1 MTPRELRII
10 SALAV
15 FLTAGLPATAGAIA
29 FRAQPV
35 LVASIVGEPGQ
46 LPGLTGLFFNH
57 FTGALIGLLVVGLGV
72 TLYAA
77 RAHLRETDDVV
88 RMTKLLAA
96 TCFAALTSVAF
107 LALFVL
113 AAALPAYAKLMQR

>member
-15 FLTAGLPATAGAIA
+15 FLTAGLPAAAGAIA

-35 LVASIVGEPGQ
+35 LVATIIGEPGQ

-57 FTGALIGLLVVGLGV
+57 FSGALLGLLAVGLGV

-77 RAHLRETDDVV
+77 RTHLRETDEVV
-88 RMTKLLAA
+88 RMTKLLAS
-96 TCFAALTSVAF
+96 TCFAALVSVAF
-107 LALFVL
+107 LAMFVL
-113 AAALPAYAKLMQR
+113 ASALPAYAKLMQR

>member
-15 FLTAGLPATAGAIA
+15 FLTAGLPAAAGAIA
-29 FRAQPV
+29 FRSQPV
-35 LVASIVGEPGQ
+35 LVATIIGEPGQ

-57 FTGALIGLLVVGLGV
+57 FSGALIGLLVIGLGV
-72 TLYAA
+72 TSYAVLA
-77 RAHLRETDDVV
+77 RLREQDDVV

-96 TCFAALTSVAF
+96 TCFSALISVAF

>member
-1 MTPRELRII
+1 MDPRELRIF

-15 FLTAGLPATAGAIA
+15 FLTAGLPAAAGAVA

-35 LVASIVGEPGQ
+35 LVASIVGEAGQ
-46 LPGLTGLFFNH
+46 LPGLTDLFFNH
-57 FTGALIGLLVVGLGV
+57 FTGTLLGLLVVGLGV

-77 RAHLRETDDVV
+77 RARLREEDDVI
-88 RMTKLLAA
+88 RMTKLLVA
-96 TCFAALTSVAF
+96 TCFSALVSVAF
-107 LALFVL
+107 LGLFVL

>member
-1 MTPRELRII
+1 MSPRELRII

-15 FLTAGLPATAGAIA
+15 FLTAGLPAAAGAIA

-46 LPGLTGLFFNH
+46 LPFLTGLFFNH
-57 FTGALIGLLVVGLGV
+57 FGGALAGLLVVGLGV

-77 RAHLRETDDVV
+77 RTHLREEEDVM
-88 RMTKLLAA
+88 RMARLLVA
-96 TCFAALTSVAF
+96 TCFSALVSVAF

>member
-1 MTPRELRII
+1 VATII
-10 SALAV
+10 
-15 FLTAGLPATAGAIA
+15 
-29 FRAQPV
+29 
-35 LVASIVGEPGQ
+35 GEPGQ

-57 FTGALIGLLVVGLGV
+57 FSGALIGLLVIGLGV
-72 TLYAA
+72 TSYAVLA
-77 RAHLRETDDVV
+77 RLREQDDVV

-96 TCFAALTSVAF
+96 TCFSALISVAF

>member
-15 FLTAGLPATAGAIA
+15 FLTAGRPAAAGAIA

-35 LVASIVGEPGQ
+35 LVATIIGEPGQ

-57 FTGALIGLLVVGLGV
+57 FSGALLGLLAVGLGV

-77 RAHLRETDDVV
+77 RTHLRETDDVV

-107 LALFVL
+107 LAMFVL

>member
-15 FLTAGLPATAGAIA
+15 FLTAGLPAAAGAIA
-29 FRAQPV
+29 FRSQPV
-35 LVASIVGEPGQ
+35 LVATIVGEPGQ

-57 FTGALIGLLVVGLGV
+57 FSGALIGLLVIGLGV
-72 TLYAA
+72 TFYAA
-77 RAHLRETDDVV
+77 RARLREEDDVV

-96 TCFAALTSVAF
+96 MCFSALISVSF